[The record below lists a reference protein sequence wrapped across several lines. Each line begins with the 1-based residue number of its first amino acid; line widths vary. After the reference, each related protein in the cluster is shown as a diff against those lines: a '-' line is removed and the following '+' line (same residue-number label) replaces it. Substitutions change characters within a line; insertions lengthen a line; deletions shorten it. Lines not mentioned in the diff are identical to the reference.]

1 MERLPKASLRSLLT
15 DALQLSILL
24 ARADPA
30 VPAEF
35 FSSLFER
42 FVATKEMKMMDAH
55 CKRMVAVSSPGD
67 GASMGYSFPCE
78 SEADS

>member
-1 MERLPKASLRSLLT
+1 
-15 DALQLSILL
+15 
-24 ARADPA
+24 
-30 VPAEF
+30 
-35 FSSLFER
+35 
-42 FVATKEMKMMDAH
+42 MMDAH